1 MQGKVMKHI
10 SMTSQSCSA
19 CTACTS
25 VCPKSAIL
33 FSVDEEGFKVPVVD
47 ENLCVDCG
55 LCIKI
60 CPALNT
66 KDSVNDI
73 SSKAYALQYH
83 DEAVRNR
90 SASGAL
96 FPAFANYFIN
106 TLHGYVCGCVLDE
119 NLMPRHI
126 VSKQWED
133 VERMQDSKYVQSD
146 MGICFSKIMTLLKAE
161 EYVLFSGTSCQVKGL
176 YSALEIK
183 RICTDRLLTIDF
195 FCHGVPSPKIWSDY
209 LRYVQQ
215 KLGFKAEGY
224 RFRNKTYGWGK
235 GIQSRGTDS

>member
-106 TLHGYVCGCVLDE
+106 TLHGYVCGA
-119 NLMPRHI
+119 NST
-126 VSKQWED
+126 SKCKIT
-133 VERMQDSKYVQSD
+133 KYFCKS
-146 MGICFSKIMTLLKAE
+146 TLL
-161 EYVLFSGTSCQVKGL
+161 
-176 YSALEIK
+176 AL
-183 RICTDRLLTIDF
+183 
-195 FCHGVPSPKIWSDY
+195 
-209 LRYVQQ
+209 
-215 KLGFKAEGY
+215 
-224 RFRNKTYGWGK
+224 RNL
-235 GIQSRGTDS
+235 ISFLVSH